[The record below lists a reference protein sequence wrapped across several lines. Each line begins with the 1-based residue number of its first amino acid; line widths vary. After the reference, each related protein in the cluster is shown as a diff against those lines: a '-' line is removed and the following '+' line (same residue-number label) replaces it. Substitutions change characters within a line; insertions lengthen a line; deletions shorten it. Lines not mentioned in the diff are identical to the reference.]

1 MPDMD
6 STTPKTQETILTD
19 SKKNLTVSQEKFLDA
34 LFGEARGNPRVAG
47 ELAGYS
53 EHSYP
58 KLVRSLKP
66 EIVSRA
72 ENYLAVHSAKAATK
86 IVEMLEEDGT
96 TPHANIR
103 MEAAK
108 QILDRIGIVKK
119 EHIDVNVKALHGI
132 FVLPAK
138 DNLYGTKE
146 DPKKV

>member
-1 MPDMD
+1 MQDMD
-6 STTPKTQETILTD
+6 STIIKTQKKSLTD
-19 SKKNLTVSQEKFLDA
+19 SQEKFLEA
-34 LFGEARGNPRVAG
+34 LFGEARGNPKRAG

-58 KLVRSLKP
+58 KVLRSLKT

-72 ENYLAVHSAKAATK
+72 ENYLATHSAKAATK
-86 IVEMLEEDGT
+86 MVEMLEEDGT

-119 EHIDVNVKALHGI
+119 EQIDVNMKAIHGI

>member
-1 MPDMD
+1 MQDMD
-6 STTPKTQETILTD
+6 STITKTQKKSLTD
-19 SKKNLTVSQEKFLDA
+19 SQEKFLEA
-34 LFGEARGNPRVAG
+34 LFGEAQGNPKRAG

-58 KLVRSLKP
+58 KVLRSLKT

-72 ENYLAVHSAKAATK
+72 ENYLATHSAKAATK
-86 IVEMLEEDGT
+86 MVEMLEEDGT

-119 EHIDVNVKALHGI
+119 EQIDVNMKAIHGI

>member
-1 MPDMD
+1 MQDMD
-6 STTPKTQETILTD
+6 STIIKTQKKSLTD
-19 SKKNLTVSQEKFLDA
+19 SQEKFLEA
-34 LFGEARGNPRVAG
+34 LFGEARGNPKRAG

-58 KLVRSLKP
+58 KVLRSLKT

-72 ENYLAVHSAKAATK
+72 ENYLATHSAKAATK
-86 IVEMLEEDGT
+86 MVEMLEEDGT

-119 EHIDVNVKALHGI
+119 EQIDVNMKAIHGI
-132 FVLPAK
+132 FVLPSK

>member
-1 MPDMD
+1 MD
-6 STTPKTQETILTD
+6 STILKTQEKSLTD
-19 SKKNLTVSQEKFLDA
+19 TQEKFLDA
-34 LFGEARGNPRVAG
+34 LFGEAQGNPRIAG

-58 KLVRSLKP
+58 KVVRSLKT

-72 ENYLAVHSAKAATK
+72 ENYLAIHSAKAATK

-119 EHIDVNVKALHGI
+119 EHMDINVKALHGI

>member
-1 MPDMD
+1 MD
-6 STTPKTQETILTD
+6 STITKTQKKSLT
-19 SKKNLTVSQEKFLDA
+19 NSQENFLEA
-34 LFGEARGNPRVAG
+34 LFGEARGNPKRAG

-58 KLVRSLKP
+58 KVLRSLKT

-72 ENYLAVHSAKAATK
+72 ENYLATHSAKAATK
-86 IVEMLEEDGT
+86 MVEMLEEDGT

-119 EHIDVNVKALHGI
+119 EQIDVNMKAMHGI

>member
-1 MPDMD
+1 MQDMD
-6 STTPKTQETILTD
+6 STITKTQKKSLTD
-19 SKKNLTVSQEKFLDA
+19 SQEKFLEA
-34 LFGEARGNPRVAG
+34 LFGEARGNPRRAG

-58 KLVRSLKP
+58 KVLRSLKT

-72 ENYLAVHSAKAATK
+72 ENYLATHSAKAATK
-86 IVEMLEEDGT
+86 MVEMLEEDGT

-119 EHIDVNVKALHGI
+119 EQIDVNMKAIHGI

-138 DNLYGTKE
+138 DNLYGIKE

>member
-58 KLVRSLKP
+58 KLVRSLNT

>member
-1 MPDMD
+1 MQDMD
-6 STTPKTQETILTD
+6 STITKTQKKSLTD
-19 SKKNLTVSQEKFLDA
+19 SQEKFLEA
-34 LFGEARGNPRVAG
+34 LFGEAQGNPKRAG

-58 KLVRSLKP
+58 KVLRSLKT

-72 ENYLAVHSAKAATK
+72 ENYLATHSAKAATK
-86 IVEMLEEDGT
+86 MVEMLEEDGT

-108 QILDRIGIVKK
+108 QILDRIGIIKK
-119 EHIDVNVKALHGI
+119 EQIDVNMKAIHGI

>member
-1 MPDMD
+1 MD
-6 STTPKTQETILTD
+6 STITKIQKKSLTD
-19 SKKNLTVSQEKFLDA
+19 SQEKFLEA
-34 LFGEARGNPRVAG
+34 LFGEAQGNPKRAG

-58 KLVRSLKP
+58 KVLRSLKT

-72 ENYLAVHSAKAATK
+72 ENYLATHSAKAATK
-86 IVEMLEEDGT
+86 MVEMLEEDGT

-119 EHIDVNVKALHGI
+119 EQIDVNMKAMHGI

>member
-1 MPDMD
+1 MQDMD
-6 STTPKTQETILTD
+6 STITKTQKKSLTD
-19 SKKNLTVSQEKFLDA
+19 SQEKFLEA
-34 LFGEARGNPRVAG
+34 LFGEARGNPKRAG

-58 KLVRSLKP
+58 KVLRSLKT

-72 ENYLAVHSAKAATK
+72 ENYLATHSAKAATK
-86 IVEMLEEDGT
+86 MVEMLEEDGT

-119 EHIDVNVKALHGI
+119 EQIDVNMKAIHGI

>member
-1 MPDMD
+1 MQDMD
-6 STTPKTQETILTD
+6 STITKTQKKSLT
-19 SKKNLTVSQEKFLDA
+19 NSQENFLEA
-34 LFGEARGNPRVAG
+34 LFGEARGNPKRAG

-58 KLVRSLKP
+58 KVLRSLKT

-72 ENYLAVHSAKAATK
+72 ENYLATHSAKAATK
-86 IVEMLEEDGT
+86 MVEMLEEDGT

-119 EHIDVNVKALHGI
+119 EQIDVNMKAIHGI

-138 DNLYGTKE
+138 DNLYGTTE

>member
-1 MPDMD
+1 MD
-6 STTPKTQETILTD
+6 STITKTQKKSLT
-19 SKKNLTVSQEKFLDA
+19 NSQENFLEA
-34 LFGEARGNPRVAG
+34 LFGEARGNPKRAG

-58 KLVRSLKP
+58 KVLRSLKT

-72 ENYLAVHSAKAATK
+72 ENYLATHSAKAATK
-86 IVEMLEEDGT
+86 MVEMLEEDGT

-119 EHIDVNVKALHGI
+119 EQIDVNMKAIHGI